1 LINQHQLALQALHIS
16 LASNA
21 QTACAWVDSTTLP
34 VCKNQRIQRHKS
46 LKQIA
51 TRGRSFALSIS
62 PSLVY
67 AGTASDQLLCKDL
80 EFNAHNLVPS
90 VVNDVEFQQK
100 FKSSSIGFVMGK
112 IFKYQYKPTSRIT
125 LEGFPI
131 LWVYTGYEESRGVD
145 RNQINKNY
153 TRTTVSGEL
162 DQVKNVLSK
171 NQSLGLNFNKHRY
184 QNNKRGKYM
193 YYVCSLKCS
202 QT

>member
-1 LINQHQLALQALHIS
+1 MKKQLLL
-16 LASNA
+16 
-21 QTACAWVDSTTLP
+21 
-34 VCKNQRIQRHKS
+34 
-46 LKQIA
+46 
-51 TRGRSFALSIS
+51 FALSIS

-100 FKSSSIGFVMGK
+100 FKSGSIGFVMGK

-193 YYVCSLKCS
+193 YYVS
-202 QT
+202 QAYNDGTTVVATIQEGWGTDQIHINCGIYNRNIGYLLENYKDFRDVPQQ